1 MGPQKNQLIFRF
13 YDQYQWNQEA
23 RIENSMVEFFLNPPE
38 GVGETFRAPEIK
50 NGLHFDFSNFF
61 KLETCKNLYKIFL
74 VKLILMMG
82 LIFLLDLHYKKATFE
97 ILYVYIVKGVL
108 DSV

>member
-1 MGPQKNQLIFRF
+1 
-13 YDQYQWNQEA
+13 
-23 RIENSMVEFFLNPPE
+23 MVEFFLNPPE

-74 VKLILMMG
+74 VKLIAMID
-82 LIFLLDLHYKKATFE
+82 LIFWLELHYKKATFDF
-97 ILYVYIVKGVL
+97 LYIHIVKGL
-108 DSV
+108 LNSV

>member
-1 MGPQKNQLIFRF
+1 
-13 YDQYQWNQEA
+13 
-23 RIENSMVEFFLNPPE
+23 
-38 GVGETFRAPEIK
+38 
-50 NGLHFDFSNFF
+50 
-61 KLETCKNLYKIFL
+61 
-74 VKLILMMG
+74 MMG

>member
-1 MGPQKNQLIFRF
+1 MKPNQKFHGG
-13 YDQYQWNQEA
+13 
-23 RIENSMVEFFLNPPE
+23 VFLNPPE
-38 GVGETFRAPEIK
+38 GVGGTFKVPETK
-50 NGLHFDFSNFF
+50 NGQRFEFSNFF
-61 KLETCKNLYKIFL
+61 KLETCKNLYKFFL

>member
-1 MGPQKNQLIFRF
+1 MINTNETRRLESKIPW
-13 YDQYQWNQEA
+13 WN
-23 RIENSMVEFFLNPPE
+23 FFFNLPE

-74 VKLILMMG
+74 VKLIAMID
-82 LIFLLDLHYKKATFE
+82 LIFWLELHYKKAT
-97 ILYVYIVKGVL
+97 L
-108 DSV
+108 